1 MLEYEFII
9 VGEPFSVN
17 RKKKRPE
24 EHNKWKARV
33 AKSAKEVIPVSPT
46 SLPVE
51 VSITT
56 YVTTTTIDVDNVIKP
71 ILDGMNGVAY
81 DDDKQVYRVTSER
94 IDLKKLDLHGAF
106 SPLLKAH
113 IAISPE
119 FIHIR
124 LNWNEEDTL

>member
-1 MLEYEFII
+1 M
-9 VGEPFSVN
+9 N

-94 IDLKKLDLHGAF
+94 IDLKN
-106 SPLLKAH
+106 SICTVLLARYSKRISQKALNLS
-113 IAISPE
+113 ISV
-119 FIHIR
+119 
-124 LNWNEEDTL
+124 